1 MGQLTVITP
10 PVTGNLVSI
19 DDLRDEIDPIDTS
32 LDRYYGN
39 VIARASRAIANYCH
53 RVFGRGTYSEVFALD
68 WREGWVDPEQR
79 SPILQLARFPVLSIT
94 SIIDRYSNV
103 IDPTTYYLNPESGI
117 IMLNTAT
124 DPSGNIV
131 SSWTPQWG
139 YPVTVLYQA
148 GYDLTLPGDGSAPTY
163 IGAPPDL
170 ATAALALCVQA
181 TNTTGSDSSV
191 QYELTE
197 NVGRTQYF
205 DRGSSGGTA
214 MGIDTAMAAQLAAYK
229 VYR

>member
-19 DDLRDEIDPIDTS
+19 DDLRDEINPIDTS

-53 RVFGRGTYSEVFALD
+53 RIFGRAQYSEVFRLD
-68 WREGWVDPEQR
+68 RQEGWIDPEQR
-79 SPILQLARFPVLSIT
+79 SPALQLSRFPVLSIT
-94 SIIDRYSNV
+94 SIIDRDGNTV
-103 IDPTTYYLNPESGI
+103 DPTTYYLDPESGI
-117 IMLNTAT
+117 VTVNVAS
-124 DPSGNIV
+124 DPSGNIFYYGL
-131 SSWTPQWG
+131 PLWG
-139 YPVTVLYQA
+139 YPVTVVYLA
-148 GYDLTLPGDGSAPTY
+148 GYDLTLPGDGSAPAY

-170 ATAALALCVQA
+170 ATATLALCVAAA
-181 TNTTGSDSSV
+181 TTTGTDSSV
-191 QYELTE
+191 QLEVTE
-197 NVGRTQYF
+197 NVGRTAYF

-214 MGIDTAMAAQLAAYK
+214 MGIDTSMAAQLAAYK